1 MNLGAL
7 ALGLACLGVS
17 IVEGLFV
24 SSFIS
29 SCARHLVLLFHPEMQ
44 SKLMSGVFLG
54 VAFIEGTFFVTL
66 AMTFVLK

>member
-7 ALGLACLGVS
+7 ALGLGCLGVS
-17 IVEGLFV
+17 IGEGLLV
-24 SSFIS
+24 ASYLSST
-29 SCARHLVLLFHPEMQ
+29 ARQPEMQ
-44 SKLMSGVFLG
+44 NKLMSGVFLG

>member
-17 IVEGLFV
+17 IGEGLLV
-24 SSFIS
+24 SSYIS
-29 SCARHLVLLFHPEMQ
+29 SSTRQPEMQ

>member
-17 IVEGLFV
+17 IGEGLLV
-24 SSFIS
+24 ASYLSST
-29 SCARHLVLLFHPEMQ
+29 ARQPEMQ
-44 SKLMSGVFLG
+44 SKLMAGVFLG

-66 AMTFVLK
+66 AMMFVLK

>member
-17 IVEGLFV
+17 IGEGLLV
-24 SSFIS
+24 SFYIS
-29 SCARHLVLLFHPEMQ
+29 SSARQPEMQ

>member
-17 IVEGLFV
+17 IGEGLLV
-24 SSFIS
+24 SSYIS
-29 SCARHLVLLFHPEMQ
+29 SSARHPEMQ